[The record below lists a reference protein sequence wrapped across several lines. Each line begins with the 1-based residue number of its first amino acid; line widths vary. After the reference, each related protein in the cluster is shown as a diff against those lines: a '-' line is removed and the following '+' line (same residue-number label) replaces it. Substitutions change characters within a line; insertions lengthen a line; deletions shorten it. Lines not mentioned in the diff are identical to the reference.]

1 MYSITQYILVF
12 ITASVLSVFCGLSLI
27 PHEVRH
33 LEAEQRLSNPLPS
46 LPDDPTQIPRFA
58 SAFDAYL
65 SDNMPMRSQLVA
77 LRNLARLRLFNATD
91 SNRVVMGRDG
101 WLFLGGTSITYF
113 RNAFPYTDDSLKAW
127 TGAFAKRQQWLA
139 RRGVPYLLVLAPNK
153 ETIYKEYFPSRYNK
167 VRPDSRCD
175 QFVEAVKNTDLAVL
189 DLREPLLS
197 NSRKDHLLYF
207 RTDTHW
213 NDRGALLAA
222 GEILKQASARL
233 PSIRPAAPAVR
244 FENAAGYSGDLA
256 RMLDLEQI
264 LKEPEEKARIIE
276 ARSRVLIDE
285 SMTGKV
291 SPEGGVRRLI
301 STTGDASQPRALILR
316 DSFTTAVQ
324 PLLSERFSEA
334 VYCWQHDLPAAL
346 VEKTRP
352 DIVIEIL
359 CERFLMDK
367 EPQNEF

>member
-91 SNRVVMGRDG
+91 SNRVVMGADG

-113 RNAFPYTDDSLKAW
+113 RNAFPYTDESLKAW
-127 TGAFAKRQQWLA
+127 TGALAERQHWLA
-139 RRGVPYLLVLAPNK
+139 SRGVPYLLVLAPNK
-153 ETIYKEYFPSRYNK
+153 ETIYKEFFPSPYNK

-175 QFVEAVKNTDLAVL
+175 QFVQAVKNTDLAVL
-189 DLREPLLS
+189 DLRKPLL
-197 NSRKDHLLYF
+197 NGKKDNRLYYK
-207 RTDTHW
+207 TDTHW
-213 NDRGALLAA
+213 NDRGALIAT
-222 GEILKQASARL
+222 GEILEQASTRL
-233 PSIRPAAPAVR
+233 PSIEPAAPDVR
-244 FENAAGYSGDLA
+244 FESGSFYSGDLA
-256 RMLDLEQI
+256 RMLDLEEI
-264 LKEPEEKARIIE
+264 LKEPEEKARIV
-276 ARSRVLIDE
+276 RPQSRVLLDE

-301 STTGDASQPRALILR
+301 STTGDGGQPRALILR

-324 PLLSERFSEA
+324 PFLSERFSEA
-334 VYCWQHDLPAAL
+334 IYCWQHDLSARL
-346 VEKTRP
+346 VENTRP

-367 EPQNEF
+367 EPQNTL

>member
-33 LEAEQRLSNPLPS
+33 LEAEQRLSNPLPA
-46 LPDDPTQIPRFA
+46 LPADPTQIPRFA

-77 LRNLARLRLFNATD
+77 LRNLARLKMFNATD
-91 SNRVVMGRDG
+91 SSRVVMGRDG

-113 RNAFPYTDDSLKAW
+113 RNAFPYTDESLKAW
-127 TGAFAKRQQWLA
+127 TGALARRQQWLA
-139 RRGVPYLLVLAPNK
+139 QRGVPYLLVLAPNK
-153 ETIYKEYFPSRYNK
+153 ETIYREFFPSRYNK

-175 QFVEAVKNTDLAVL
+175 QFVEAVRNTDLAVL
-189 DLREPLLS
+189 DLREPL
-197 NSRKDHLLYF
+197 NRKKDSLLYF
-207 RTDTHW
+207 KTDTHW
-213 NDRGALLAA
+213 NHRGALIAT

-233 PSIRPAAPAVR
+233 PSIKAEPPEVR
-244 FENAAGYSGDLA
+244 YEKGFYSGDLA
-256 RMLDLEQI
+256 RMLDLEEI
-264 LKEPEEKARIIE
+264 LREPEEKARIVKSQ
-276 ARSRVLIDE
+276 SRVLLNE
-285 SMTGKV
+285 SMTGEI

-301 STTGDASQPRALILR
+301 STTGDGNQPRALILR
-316 DSFTTAVQ
+316 DSFATAVQ
-324 PLLSERFSEA
+324 PFLSERFSEA
-334 VYCWQHDLPAAL
+334 VYCWQHDLPARL
-346 VEKTRP
+346 VDKTRP